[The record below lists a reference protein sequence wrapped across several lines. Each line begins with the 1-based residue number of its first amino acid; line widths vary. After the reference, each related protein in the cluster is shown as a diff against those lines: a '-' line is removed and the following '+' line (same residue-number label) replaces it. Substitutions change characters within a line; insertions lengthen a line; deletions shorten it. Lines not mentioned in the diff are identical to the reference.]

1 MDAGAGLA
9 MSAVPERETKPF
21 ADRRKFHL
29 SGMAVV
35 NHLKEI
41 LLSCDPLPDLAV
53 LLLVEPGRRFLSVE
67 PERPSRSGA
76 IRPWAHR
83 HVGPSRVAPARVG
96 PSRGTAAL
104 R

>member
-41 LLSCDPLPDLAV
+41 LLSCDPLP
-53 LLLVEPGRRFLSVE
+53 
-67 PERPSRSGA
+67 
-76 IRPWAHR
+76 
-83 HVGPSRVAPARVG
+83 
-96 PSRGTAAL
+96 T
-104 R
+104 